1 MNDPYADLSEHDPGE
16 PIEVIESLSAA
27 SGWPYERVADDELVV
42 TLEGSWG
49 KYELRAVWGRG
60 VDRILQLMLFP
71 DLKLLDDRRS
81 ALAETLG
88 LINEHLW
95 LGHFELWSH
104 GDLVVYR
111 NSVLLAEDGTLSPN
125 MADTL
130 IGAAL
135 EEAERFFPVFQFVL
149 WGGKSP
155 AEAIA
160 AALIETRGEA

>member
-1 MNDPYADLSEHDPGE
+1 MIDPYTELHDHDLGE
-16 PIEVIESLSAA
+16 PIEVIEGLAAA
-27 SGWPYERVADDELVV
+27 SGWPYERVADDEMVV
-42 TLEGSWG
+42 SLEGSWG

-71 DLKLLDDRRS
+71 DIKLLDDRRS

-88 LINEHLW
+88 LINEHVW
-95 LGHFELWSH
+95 LGHFELWSQ
-104 GDLVVYR
+104 GGIIVYR
-111 NSVLLAEDGTLSPN
+111 NSVLLSEDGTLSQD

-149 WGGKSP
+149 WGGKTP
-155 AEAIA
+155 ADAIA
-160 AALIETRGEA
+160 SALIETRGEA